1 MMRHTL
7 QVLKGIEPEVE
18 HSSAQPLLPL
28 LATANDVRG
37 VVQYLRKRPEGVT
50 LSEAIDAIKKQVF
63 EPAKI
68 AAYEAL
74 NLIEQ
79 EGNLLKLTPLGWD
92 LARSLEPETRAFCA
106 ILGRIEP
113 YHSAL
118 VWAQRRQLDY
128 LIHPDVAAYWRE
140 HHPQVLGINT
150 PKMIEANVGCFFQLC
165 QAAALGTNII
175 GKKGQPTRL
184 RFDRETLAAYVAR
197 AHAHIKIEERQ
208 TIGEVAAPDGE
219 LLVANAGSRSAAE
232 MMSAHRAPVMQVLIV
247 GNSDESITAPLRA
260 LFALADV
267 PYRMAVREQTDV
279 ALLPLKFL
287 AAMRE
292 CQAAVI
298 VLRGA
303 EQLAATEAAPQ
314 LSQQAQAEL
323 SVALAL
329 YERRI
334 VLLCDEPVAALPAL
348 TELLKCQLADEGLS
362 WEIGLG
368 LMQLVK
374 NFRQQVSQ

>member
-1 MMRHTL
+1 MRHTL
-7 QVLKGIEPEVE
+7 QVLKGIEPEVVRD
-18 HSSAQPLLPL
+18 SAPASLPL

-63 EPAKI
+63 EPPKI

-74 NLIEQ
+74 DLVEQ
-79 EGNLLKLTPLGWD
+79 AGNLLKLTPLGWE
-92 LARSLEPETRAFCA
+92 LARSLEPETRAFCRM
-106 ILGRIEP
+106 LGRIEP
-113 YHSAL
+113 YHSVL
-118 VWAQRRQLDY
+118 VWAERRQLDY

-140 HHPQVLGINT
+140 QHPQALGINT

-184 RFDRETLAAYVAR
+184 RFDREALAAYVANAR
-197 AHAHIKIEERQ
+197 THIKDEAQQ
-208 TIGEVAAPDGE
+208 TMRPLHTSDNAPR
-219 LLVANAGSRSAAE
+219 AFNAGLPAPAE
-232 MMSAHRAPVMQVLIV
+232 TMSPARNMPEMKVLIV
-247 GNSDESITAPLRA
+247 CAAEESIAAPLRT

-267 PYRMAVREQTDV
+267 PYRIAFREQTDC
-279 ALLPLKFL
+279 ALLPLNFL

-303 EQLAATEAAPQ
+303 EQLHANESAPQ
-314 LSQQAQAEL
+314 LNQQTQTEL

-334 VLLCDEPVAALPAL
+334 VLLCDEPVVALPAL
-348 TELLKCQLADEGLS
+348 MELAKCRLTGAELS
-362 WEIGLG
+362 WAVGLE

-374 NFRQQVSQ
+374 NFRQLL